1 MVYGI
6 IWVWVFVTGSGSAKF
21 VTLPQSMFARERLAL
36 AEGNLQT
43 MQLSRIALKG
53 SKAEIAAVKSTQIF
67 WCTAGS
73 GSTGVGEAAVAIGVH
88 HSLTILLAGRSHVRR
103 FMGS

>member
-1 MVYGI
+1 M
-6 IWVWVFVTGSGSAKF
+6 FVTGSGSAKF
-21 VTLPQSMFARERLAL
+21 VTLPLSMFARERLAL

-53 SKAEIAAVKSTQIF
+53 SKAEIAAVKSTEIF

-73 GSTGVGEAAVAIGVH
+73 QWLPVLNQGARGLGR
-88 HSLTILLAGRSHVRR
+88 LLLPLVSITP
-103 FMGS
+103 